1 MKNLNFPIA
10 PMLFT
15 DYILPSGLS
24 VRMHV
29 LLPLLFLPVRKGVE
43 RREEKRRE
51 EIRPGCLPEKLKQA
65 EARHD
70 AIFCYCSC
78 TQSDFTNSFFL

>member
-1 MKNLNFPIA
+1 MP
-10 PMLFT
+10 FT
-15 DYILPSGLS
+15 DCSLPSGLP
-24 VRMHV
+24 V
-29 LLPLLFLPVRKGVE
+29 LLPVLFLLVGEGVE

-65 EARHD
+65 EAHHD
-70 AIFCYCSC
+70 AIYYYCSI